1 MKILCL
7 IPARKNSSRLK
18 KKNVL
23 NFCGKPLFEWT
34 LIFSKKIK
42 FFNKIV
48 VSTDDEKILNYKKK
62 YPKIEFLK
70 RPKSIS
76 KKNTSMSEVIKYNL
90 DFQKKKFNQNFDAIV
105 IMQPTSPLRKIKTI
119 NGAIKKFI
127 KYKPNYLASVSKI
140 KQTQN
145 PKMLIERKNKNF
157 FQKQNISLINNDK
170 KKYYYLDGGVIFIF
184 NLRNKKFNFSKKG
197 LFIEVNFPEN
207 LDINTIDDFKLAAKI
222 NKL

>member
-90 DFQKKKFNQNFDAIV
+90 DFQKKNLIR
-105 IMQPTSPLRKIKTI
+105 ILMQ
-119 NGAIKKFI
+119 
-127 KYKPNYLASVSKI
+127 
-140 KQTQN
+140 
-145 PKMLIERKNKNF
+145 
-157 FQKQNISLINNDK
+157 
-170 KKYYYLDGGVIFIF
+170 
-184 NLRNKKFNFSKKG
+184 
-197 LFIEVNFPEN
+197 
-207 LDINTIDDFKLAAKI
+207 
-222 NKL
+222 